1 MSVADNFDYS
11 IPTLN
16 RNQTMYLQTI
26 NSNDAK
32 IHPFKKLD
40 TQRDWSA
47 NLYNLD
53 IESSSPRRFGIFT
66 NKVDF
71 INKVDDIER
80 TNSKILHYPLDK
92 PEYNLTNADIEK
104 SSPNMGHL
112 RTNRCTNPLEPKYN
126 LPKVEEYPPE
136 IPKFIRDQINIGDIQ
151 GTHPQKYFQWGT
163 RETFPLD
170 NHGIEGS
177 KTQKKYIRN
186 TVGNCKYHYLD
197 YSDLTK
203 EIFKTGRHTDPLD
216 PIYNFKNQ
224 NGEPYKYGPIE
235 KSKPQTNYPYTHP
248 VPFGLKTDD
257 ILGAQVGSK
266 NKINAFTGRNFEM
279 TTSDIRG
286 CSVGSLKKGIST
298 SRCTNPI
305 YPKYQYLGNVELR
318 GNNND
323 EYNKKMQRTNS
334 MSVGVNKKM
343 GNTISNFNKKPSIHS
358 NHEEQKNPSDDN
370 VNNLNSDNNNNNNSI
385 EGNNFAKTQYDNQ
398 GFGNGF
404 FNDKVD
410 FNPDKYVKP
419 NPFYGLIHDKYVNPS
434 DNPENLAKIEK
445 EKTLKKTQE
454 LKSATGTNFF
464 NNTNMS
470 QNQFNNINNINNNF
484 GGTNT
489 KFNGTNTK
497 INATNYN
504 QYNQQPGLTNNSLMN
519 TTNLN
524 NALNRTSSSVMS
536 KTATNTF
543 GMSKGKLS
551 YAQQLDQFMA
561 TNNLKYIEPPKPP
574 EPEPE
579 PVIEEPVEPEPVKG
593 KGKTTINNNKK
604 GGKK

>member
-47 NLYNLD
+47 NLYKLD
-53 IESSSPRRFGIFT
+53 IESSSPRRFGSFT

-136 IPKFIRDQINIGDIQ
+136 IPKFIRDQIDIRDIQ
-151 GTHPQKYFQWGT
+151 GTFPQKYFQWGT

-186 TVGNCKYHYLD
+186 TVGNSKYHYLD

-203 EIFKTGRHTDPLD
+203 EIFKTGRHTNPLD
-216 PIYNFKNQ
+216 PIYNFKHP
-224 NGEPYKYGPIE
+224 NGEQYKYGPIE
-235 KSKPQTNYPYTHP
+235 KSKPQTIYPYTHP

-266 NKINAFTGRNFEM
+266 NKINAFTGKNFEM

-298 SRCTNPI
+298 NRCTNPI

-323 EYNKKMQRTNS
+323 EYNKKIGSTNTID
-334 MSVGVNKKM
+334 VNKKM
-343 GNTISNFNKKPSIHS
+343 GNTVSNFNKKPSIHS
-358 NHEEQKNPSDDN
+358 NNEEQKNPSNDN
-370 VNNLNSDNNNNNNSI
+370 LNNNNDNNVEVI
-385 EGNNFAKTQYDNQ
+385 NNNLNFAKTQYDNQ
-398 GFGNGF
+398 GFGNGY

-434 DNPENLAKIEK
+434 DNAENLAKIEK
-445 EKTLKKTQE
+445 EKTEKKIQDMKTF
-454 LKSATGTNFF
+454 TGTNFYKPNSSQYSNN
-464 NNTNMS
+464 NNTN
-470 QNQFNNINNINNNF
+470 NNF
-484 GGTNT
+484 QNT
-489 KFNGTNTK
+489 KFNISN
-497 INATNYN
+497 N
-504 QYNQQPGLTNNSLMN
+504 QNGIMNNSLMN

-524 NALNRTSSSVMS
+524 NALNKTNSSIMS
-536 KTATNTF
+536 KTQTNSF
-543 GMSKGKLS
+543 GLNKGKLS
-551 YAQQLDQFMA
+551 YAQQLDKFMQ
-561 TNNLKYIEPPKPP
+561 TNNLKYIEPPQPQP
-574 EPEPE
+574 IQP
-579 PVIEEPVEPEPVKG
+579 PVENVVEEIKEENQDIG
-593 KGKTTINNNKK
+593 NKNTIGNKK

>member
-1 MSVADNFDYS
+1 M
-11 IPTLN
+11 L
-16 RNQTMYLQTI
+16 
-26 NSNDAK
+26 
-32 IHPFKKLD
+32 
-40 TQRDWSA
+40 
-47 NLYNLD
+47 
-53 IESSSPRRFGIFT
+53 
-66 NKVDF
+66 
-71 INKVDDIER
+71 
-80 TNSKILHYPLDK
+80 
-92 PEYNLTNADIEK
+92 
-104 SSPNMGHL
+104 
-112 RTNRCTNPLEPKYN
+112 
-126 LPKVEEYPPE
+126 
-136 IPKFIRDQINIGDIQ
+136 
-151 GTHPQKYFQWGT
+151 
-163 RETFPLD
+163 
-170 NHGIEGS
+170 
-177 KTQKKYIRN
+177 
-186 TVGNCKYHYLD
+186 
-197 YSDLTK
+197 
-203 EIFKTGRHTDPLD
+203 
-216 PIYNFKNQ
+216 
-224 NGEPYKYGPIE
+224 
-235 KSKPQTNYPYTHP
+235 
-248 VPFGLKTDD
+248 
-257 ILGAQVGSK
+257 
-266 NKINAFTGRNFEM
+266 
-279 TTSDIRG
+279 
-286 CSVGSLKKGIST
+286 
-298 SRCTNPI
+298 
-305 YPKYQYLGNVELR
+305 
-318 GNNND
+318 
-323 EYNKKMQRTNS
+323 
-334 MSVGVNKKM
+334 
-343 GNTISNFNKKPSIHS
+343 
-358 NHEEQKNPSDDN
+358 
-370 VNNLNSDNNNNNNSI
+370 
-385 EGNNFAKTQYDNQ
+385 
-398 GFGNGF
+398 GNGF

-579 PVIEEPVEPEPVKG
+579 PVVEEPVEPEPVKG

>member
-26 NSNDAK
+26 TSSDAK

-80 TNSKILHYPLDK
+80 TNSKILHYPLNK
-92 PEYNLTNADIEK
+92 PEYNLSNSDIEK
-104 SSPNMGHL
+104 SSPNMGNL
-112 RTNRCTNPLEPKYN
+112 RTNRCTNPLEPKYI

-136 IPKFIRDQINIGDIQ
+136 IPKFIRDQIDIKDIQ

-177 KTQKKYIRN
+177 KTRKKYIRQN
-186 TVGNCKYHYLD
+186 VGNSKYHYLD

-224 NGEPYKYGPIE
+224 NGEIYQYGPIE
-235 KSKPQTNYPYTHP
+235 KSKPQTIYPYTHP

-279 TTSDIRG
+279 TTNDIRG

-298 SRCTNPI
+298 LRCTNPI
-305 YPKYQYLGNVELR
+305 YPKYQYLGNEELK
-318 GNNND
+318 ND
-323 EYNKKMQRTNS
+323 QGKKMQRTK
-334 MSVGVNKKM
+334 SVAINNKII
-343 GNTISNFNKKPSIHS
+343 GNANNNNLIKKNSIH
-358 NHEEQKNPSDDN
+358 NEEQKNSINDN
-370 VNNLNSDNNNNNNSI
+370 NNINNNINNNNNNI
-385 EGNNFAKTQYDNQ
+385 NNEGNFDDKNFSKTQYDNQ
-398 GFGNGF
+398 GFGNGY

-410 FNPDKYVKP
+410 FNPDKYIKP
-419 NPFYGLIHDKYVNPS
+419 KPFYGLIHDKYVNPS
-434 DNPENLAKIEK
+434 DNAENLAKIEK
-445 EKTLKKTQE
+445 EKTEKKIQDM
-454 LKSATGTNFF
+454 KSFTGTNFYKPNSSQYSNN
-464 NNTNMS
+464 NNTN
-470 QNQFNNINNINNNF
+470 NNF
-484 GGTNT
+484 QNT
-489 KFNGTNTK
+489 KFNISN
-497 INATNYN
+497 N
-504 QYNQQPGLTNNSLMN
+504 QNGIMNNSLMN

-524 NALNRTSSSVMS
+524 NALNKTNSSIMS
-536 KTATNTF
+536 KTQTNSF
-543 GMSKGKLS
+543 GLNKGKLS
-551 YAQQLDQFMA
+551 YAQQLDKFMQ
-561 TNNLKYIEPPKPP
+561 TNNLKYIEPPQPQP
-574 EPEPE
+574 IQP
-579 PVIEEPVEPEPVKG
+579 PVENVVEEIKEENQDKG
-593 KGKTTINNNKK
+593 NKNTIGNKK

>member
-26 NSNDAK
+26 TPQDAK

-80 TNSKILHYPLDK
+80 TNSKILHYPLNK
-92 PEYNLTNADIEK
+92 PEYNLSNADIEK
-104 SSPNMGHL
+104 SSPNMGNL
-112 RTNRCTNPLEPKYN
+112 RTNRCTNPLEPKYT

-136 IPKFIRDQINIGDIQ
+136 IPKFIRDQIDIKDIQ

-177 KTQKKYIRN
+177 KTKQKYIRQN
-186 TVGNCKYHYLD
+186 VGNSKYHYLD

-203 EIFKTGRHTDPLD
+203 EIFKTGRHTNPLD
-216 PIYNFKNQ
+216 PIYNFKNK
-224 NGEPYKYGPIE
+224 NGEPFEYGVIE
-235 KSKPQTNYPYTHP
+235 KSKPQTIYPYTHP

-257 ILGAQVGSK
+257 IIGAQVGSK
-266 NKINAFTGRNFEM
+266 NKINAFTGRNYEM
-279 TTSDIRG
+279 TTNDIKG

-298 SRCTNPI
+298 MRCTNPI
-305 YPKYQYLGNVELR
+305 YPKYQYLGNEELKQSE
-318 GNNND
+318 NQK
-323 EYNKKMQRTNS
+323 KKMHRAQ
-334 MSVGVNKKM
+334 SVGINKNIGNVNK
-343 GNTISNFNKKPSIHS
+343 FNKKPSIHS
-358 NHEEQKNPSDDN
+358 NEEQKNPVNDN
-370 VNNLNSDNNNNNNSI
+370 INNNNINDNNNINNDNNNNENINNENI
-385 EGNNFAKTQYDNQ
+385 NNDGNFDERNFARTQYDNE

-410 FNPDKYVKP
+410 FNPDKYIKP
-419 NPFYGLIHDKYVNPS
+419 KPFYGFIHDKYVNPS
-434 DNPENLAKIEK
+434 DNAENLAKIEK
-445 EKTLKKTQE
+445 EKTEKKIQDTKT
-454 LKSATGTNFF
+454 LTGTNFYKP
-464 NNTNMS
+464 NVS
-470 QNQFNNINNINNNF
+470 QYSGVNLNNNF
-484 GGTNT
+484 QNT
-489 KFNGTNTK
+489 KFN
-497 INATNYN
+497 ATNN
-504 QYNQQPGLTNNSLMN
+504 QPGITNNSLMN

-524 NALNRTSSSVMS
+524 NALNRTNSSMMS
-536 KTATNTF
+536 RTATNSF
-543 GMSKGKLS
+543 GLSKGKLS
-551 YAQQLDQFMA
+551 YAQQLDKFMY
-561 TNNLKYIEPPKPP
+561 TNNLKYIEPPQPIQPQPP
-574 EPEPE
+574 
-579 PVIEEPVEPEPVKG
+579 VVEEIPVEVEDKG
-593 KGKTTINNNKK
+593 IKNTSDIKK